1 MASIRSLAHRL
12 VQARWKRLEAH
23 VKAKAGQ
30 DLTGLEW
37 GLFVLGLAGQK
48 LVDDAEQIRTLC
60 VRAIRAF
67 AKVVTVLSAILL
79 LAAWLINALLGAL

>member
-1 MASIRSLAHRL
+1 MSTIRSLVHRL

-23 VKAKAGQ
+23 VKAQAGQ
-30 DLTGLEW
+30 DLTGLEC

-48 LVDDAEQIRTLC
+48 LVNDADQVRILC

-67 AKVVTVLSAILL
+67 TKVVTVLSAIFL